1 MKKMRSEKGYTGIDI
16 AISISV
22 IFIFVSMISML
33 IYNVNS
39 SANELKIKSDALY
52 IAVDEIEKIKG
63 QDFSDFIGMDKNT
76 IEDKAGNSL
85 VNQPVEGNEGLYKT
99 ITILDYKDINE
110 GADIKKDIVK
120 KITVKISYMHKGK
133 EKSVELSTILSKE
146 S

>member
-1 MKKMRSEKGYTGIDI
+1 MKKMRSEKGYTVVDI
-16 AISISV
+16 GISISV
-22 IFIFVSMISML
+22 VFIFVSMIAML
-33 IYNVNS
+33 IYNFNS
-39 SANELKIKSDALY
+39 SANELKMESDALY
-52 IAVDEIEKIKG
+52 IAIDEIEKIKG
-63 QDFSDFIGMDKNT
+63 QNFSDFIGMDKNT
-76 IEDKAGNSL
+76 NVDKTGSSL
-85 VNQPVEGNEGLYKT
+85 VNQPVEGKEGLYKT